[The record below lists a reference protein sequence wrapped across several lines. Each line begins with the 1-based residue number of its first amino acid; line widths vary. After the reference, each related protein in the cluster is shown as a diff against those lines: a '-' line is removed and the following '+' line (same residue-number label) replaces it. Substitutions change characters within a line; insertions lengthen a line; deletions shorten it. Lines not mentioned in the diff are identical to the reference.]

1 MIFAPETKK
10 FDFEVQYST
19 FVEKEKGLLRNEKS

>member
-19 FVEKEKGLLRNEKS
+19 FVEKENIRQETNVI